1 MDLVRSYYVIPVHQR
16 RRVFD
21 LARVLGDAA

>member
-1 MDLVRSYYVIPVHQR
+1 VRCYYAFPENQR
-16 RRVFD
+16 KRLFD